1 MFKSTIILS
10 SLALSVV
17 QPIKFENKPLHT
29 LGVYIAPPEPHP
41 TLPRIESTFLDDP
54 ISNEDVVKHDIQRVI
69 KEMIREDQ
77 E

>member
-17 QPIKFENKPLHT
+17 QPIKFENKPLST
-29 LGVYIAPPEPHP
+29 PDVYIAPPEPHA

-54 ISNEDVVKHDIQRVI
+54 ISNEDVVRYDMQKIL
-69 KEMIREDQ
+69 KEMIKEEQ

>member
-17 QPIKFENKPLHT
+17 QPIKFDNKPLHT

-41 TLPRIESTFLDDP
+41 ALPRIESTFLDDP
-54 ISNEDVVKHDIQRVI
+54 ISNEDIVKDGIQKIIKDIM
-69 KEMIREDQ
+69 KEERE
-77 E
+77 